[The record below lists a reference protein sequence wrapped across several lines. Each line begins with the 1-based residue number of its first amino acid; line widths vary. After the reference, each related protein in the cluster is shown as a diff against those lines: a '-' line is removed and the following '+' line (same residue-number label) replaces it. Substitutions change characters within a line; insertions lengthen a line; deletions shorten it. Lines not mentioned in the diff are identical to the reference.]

1 MQIVKLRTEI
11 GRHGEFPRVSGKPHY
26 FTLRGDIPLDKGVI
40 TIIYS
45 KLLWQN
51 ETHLRE
57 TKLC

>member
-1 MQIVKLRTEI
+1 MQIEKLRTEI
-11 GRHGEFPRVSGKPHY
+11 GKHSEFPRVSGKPHY
-26 FTLRGDIPLDKGVI
+26 FKLRDIPLDKGVI